1 MKKAPLFNSLI
12 SFALSKAGAGL
23 KFKYFLMGLTFY
35 FLLSREGLTKKQDE
49 LSSGSQAGDDIY
61 PLF

>member
-1 MKKAPLFNSLI
+1 MKKTSLFNNLI
-12 SFALSKAGAGL
+12 SFALSKVGAGP
-23 KFKYFLMGLTFY
+23 KFKYFLMALTFY

>member
-1 MKKAPLFNSLI
+1 MKKAPLFNDLI
-12 SFALSKAGAGL
+12 SFALSKAGTGL
-23 KFKYFLMGLTFY
+23 KFKYFLMSLAFY
-35 FLLSREGLTKKQDE
+35 FLLSREGVTKKQDE